1 MIVRYIRSAIIFLLL
16 LSLVKLPKHYA
27 QYTGGFRLSSC
38 HTKLDNRPEWAPSAP
53 PKEVEK
59 IFSQPFFLSQR
70 GSQSYAFMSQDG
82 QYMLKIFAKPLKQCL
97 FAHKVWPYRPPLDQ
111 AIYHLQMEKGIEGYH
126 LAGKLSSQYTALLY
140 LHLNTT
146 QEMLPS
152 ITLQDSFKRTY
163 TLPLDSYR
171 FVLQKKCELLA
182 PVLKKMTKHQP
193 EEIKPLLD
201 SYLQAIAYRASLGIR
216 NRDTEFRKNFGLL
229 DKKVIEFDC
238 GEYFYDPALLSTEE
252 QQKEICLFKNQIE
265 YWINKYKID

>member
-1 MIVRYIRSAIIFLLL
+1 MILRCIRSTILFFLLVSL
-16 LSLVKLPKHYA
+16 LKFPKHYA
-27 QYTGGFRLSSC
+27 QYTGGFRVSSC
-38 HTKLDNRPEWAPSAP
+38 RTKLNNRPEWTPSAP
-53 PKEVEK
+53 SKEVEK
-59 IFSQPFFLSQR
+59 VLSQPFFLSQR

-126 LAGKLSSQYTALLY
+126 LAGKLSSESTALLY
-140 LHLNTT
+140 LHLNAT
-146 QEMLPS
+146 EGMLPFV
-152 ITLQDSFKRTY
+152 TLQDVFKRTY
-163 TLPLDSYR
+163 KLPLDSFR
-171 FVLQKKCELLA
+171 FVLQKKCEMLA
-182 PVLKKMTKHQP
+182 PALKKIAKYRP
-193 EEIKPLLD
+193 EEIKPLVD

-238 GEYFYDPALLSTEE
+238 GEYVYDPALLSEDE
-252 QQKEICLFKNQIE
+252 QQKEICLFKRQID